1 MALAGTLEL
10 QITAGLARLQQ
21 DMDRAKQI
29 TSTGADVMKKVLAG
43 IGVGISVAGFTGLIK
58 SVAAAGDKLH
68 DLSKISGLTV
78 EQLGGLNKIAKLN
91 GTTLDQV
98 SKAVGLMSKNMYAG
112 ADAFK
117 TLGIQTRESDGSMR
131 SANAVLLDVA
141 DRFSRMNN
149 GVEKSALSMKIF
161 GKSGREL
168 IPMLSEGRAAI
179 EAATESYSK
188 NSAMTTRAAAES
200 DRFGD
205 QLVVLGERTTAI
217 KTRFVVDL
225 LPSINDIISA
235 FLRATDGASKF
246 TGITNVLNP
255 LLKGL
260 AISAGTVFF
269 AFDNVARSI
278 GAAAAQAVALAKFD
292 YSRYLEIGRELS
304 RLNTEAD
311 KTYNDFID
319 TVINGEN
326 VIDENNKE
334 LKEMVVLQE
343 QIGDATGKS
352 TGKTKAYNV
361 EVYKLKELGKQLAGA
376 KDIEYQKLK
385 RHESALDEAR
395 QLTEQ
400 TRTAQEKYNA
410 AIQKYNSLKPYLTAD
425 TYSRA
430 VANATNELERSRSEL
445 DKVDE
450 ANKNLRDNW
459 RHAWT
464 NMEQTGRMA
473 FTQFAAHGVSS
484 IESIGNALKL
494 AVFDLLYHL
503 TARRWI
509 INIGTSLEST
519 MLGAAGATAAT
530 AGGGGA
536 LSVANLGVGALNL
549 VKGGFGVPSLLGRGV
564 SALGGAIG
572 SGTLSAFGSG
582 MMGGA
587 STAAFSAAGGAGT
600 AFIGGPGTAIG
611 GSGLGGA
618 ASMGASMAAMAGPA
632 IVAFAVD
639 QIFRLLAGDK
649 LIGGGVGKALNYV
662 PILGPL
668 LNAMFGRGP
677 LKQKETTL
685 SGVIGTEGFESGM
698 LNARFKAQGGWFRS
712 DKTDFA
718 RVDAITGDIWTDNQK
733 QLGEFA
739 KSMSKASKGIFSA
752 FNDAAKESSKII
764 NATADNLGLSTEA
777 MKDFEYQLK
786 LVSEKGKNLTEEQ
799 IAEEIGKMSE
809 AMAEKFIPNIQELT
823 NASESAIEAISRLN
837 AEFTAT
843 EQAARVL
850 GMSLSDAK
858 VYVQGMGFELRTA
871 FTDAA
876 GGVESFASK
885 IAFVGDNFLT
895 AEQRFAMGIETLN
908 SQLTKANVPLDTTK
922 ESFYQLLR
930 VAAAAGDAV
939 KFSGLLDI
947 APLFIEIKN
956 SINTVTENTVT
967 EFKNSINTVTESII
981 SAASANAVDAKN
993 VLSGVWTAEENRLK
1007 TLISQF
1013 KGLSDS
1019 LKTFKNSLLQGSL
1032 STLDPERKYDFAR
1045 SQFQS
1050 IAARARLG
1058 DADAASQ
1065 LQSASEAFLTASQGY
1080 YASSGQYES
1089 DFQSVMESV
1098 SLTVDVADRQEIL
1111 LKNQLDKQTEQVRV
1125 LLNIN
1130 ENIMTLAD
1138 AMVNAT
1144 KANASM
1150 FGTQPSGARFDYTSG
1165 NVASSSGQQLGNVAA
1180 LRAEGLAQI
1189 EAGNAIGVY
1198 RYAASNG
1205 ITLSDANAILGFTP
1219 GTAEKWADDNKLPKF
1234 AQGVNKVPR
1243 DMLSMVHKGEEIRP
1257 YKQVEADR
1265 SAQNKMISELQALV
1279 RLQAAANK
1287 ALIDK
1292 LDSIDSSSKDSA
1304 RTQRRNAA

>member
-29 TSTGADVMKKVLAG
+29 TSTGADFMKKALAG
-43 IGVGISVAGFTGLIK
+43 IGVGISVAGFAGLIK

-117 TLGIQTRESDGSMR
+117 TLGIQTRDSDGSMR

-141 DRFSRMNN
+141 DRFSRMRD

-246 TGITNVLNP
+246 AGAGN
-255 LLKGL
+255 LLVPILRGL
-260 AISAGTVFF
+260 AIAGYTVIDTF
-269 AFDNVARSI
+269 NGVGRSI
-278 GAAAAQAVALAKFD
+278 GAAIAQAVALANFD
-292 YSRYLEIGRELS
+292 YSQYLAIGDELNRMNIES
-304 RLNTEAD
+304 RKSYD
-311 KTYNDFID
+311 DFID

-361 EVYKLKELGKQLAGA
+361 EVYKLKELEKQLAGA

-385 RHESALDEAR
+385 RHESALDEAK

-494 AVFDLLYHL
+494 AVFDLLYNL

-519 MLGAAGATAAT
+519 MLGAAGASATT
-530 AGGGGA
+530 AGGGGGA
-536 LSVANLGVGALNL
+536 LNVANLGVGALNL
-549 VKGGFGVPSLLGRGV
+549 VKGGFGLPSLVGRGL
-564 SALGGAIG
+564 STLGGAIG
-572 SGTLSAFGSG
+572 SGSLAAFGSG
-582 MMGGA
+582 MMGIGAAGA
-587 STAAFSAAGGAGT
+587 STAAFSTVGGAGT
-600 AFIGGPGTAIG
+600 AFIGGAGTAIG
-611 GSGLGGA
+611 GAGMGAA
-618 ASMGASMAAMAGPA
+618 ASMGASIASMAGPA
-632 IVAFAVD
+632 IAAFAAD
-639 QIFRLLAGDK
+639 QIFRMLAGDK
-649 LIGGGVGKALNYV
+649 LIGGGVGKVLNYV
-662 PILGPL
+662 PVLGPL

-698 LNARFKAQGGWFRS
+698 LQTRFKASGSAFRS
-712 DKTDFA
+712 SKTDFA
-718 RVDAITGDIWTDNQK
+718 RVDAITGEIWTDNQK

-956 SINTVTENTVT
+956 SINTVTE
-967 EFKNSINTVTESII
+967 SII

-1098 SLTVDVADRQEIL
+1098 SFTADVADRQEIL
-1111 LKNQLDKQTEQVRV
+1111 LKNQLDKQSEQVRV

-1130 ENIMTLAD
+1130 KNIITLAD
-1138 AMVNAT
+1138 AMANVT

-1150 FGTQPSGARFDYTSG
+1150 FGTQPSGARFDYATG
-1165 NVASSSGQQLGNVAA
+1165 GVSSSAGQQLGNVAA

-1234 AQGVNKVPR
+1234 KNGVNEVPR

-1265 SAQNKMISELQALV
+1265 SAQNKIISELQALV

-1287 ALIDK
+1287 ALLEK
-1292 LDSIDSSSKDSA
+1292 LDSIDSNSKDSA

>member
-149 GVEKSALSMKIF
+149 SVERSALSMKIF

-217 KTRFVVDL
+217 KTRFVVEL
-225 LPSINDIISA
+225 LPSINDIIAA

-246 TGITNVLNP
+246 ASITNVLNP

-519 MLGAAGATAAT
+519 MLGAAGASAAT
-530 AGGGGA
+530 AGGGGGV
-536 LSVANLGVGALNL
+536 LNVANLGVGALNL
-549 VKGGFGVPSLLGRGV
+549 VKGGFGLPSLIGRGV
-564 SALGGAIG
+564 STLGGAIG
-572 SGTLSAFGSG
+572 SGSLAAFGSG
-582 MMGGA
+582 MMGIGAAGA
-587 STAAFSAAGGAGT
+587 STAAFSTVGGAGT
-600 AFIGGPGTAIG
+600 AFIGGAGTAIG
-611 GSGLGGA
+611 GAGMGAA
-618 ASMGASMAAMAGPA
+618 ASMGASIASMAGPA

-639 QIFRLLAGDK
+639 QIFRMLAGDK
-649 LIGGGVGKALNYV
+649 LIGGGVGKVLNYV
-662 PILGPL
+662 PVLGPL

-698 LNARFKAQGGWFRS
+698 LNARFKEQGGWFRS

-718 RVDAITGDIWTDNQK
+718 RVDAITGEIWTDNQK

-739 KSMSKASKGIFSA
+739 KNLSKASRGVFSA
-752 FNDAAKESSKII
+752 FNEAAQESSRII
-764 NATADNLGLSTEA
+764 NSTADNLGLSTEA

-786 LVSEKGKNLTEEQ
+786 LVSEKGKNLTQEQ
-799 IAEEIGKMSE
+799 IAEEIGKMSD

-823 NASESAIEAISRLN
+823 KTSESAIEAVGRLN

-850 GMSLSDAK
+850 GMSLVDAK

-871 FTDAA
+871 FIDAA

-908 SQLTKANVPLDTTK
+908 SQLTKASVPLDTTK

-939 KFSGLLDI
+939 KFGGLLDI

-956 SINTVTENTVT
+956 SINTVTE
-967 EFKNSINTVTESII
+967 SII
-981 SAASANAVDAKN
+981 SAASANAIDAKN
-993 VLSGVWTAEENRLK
+993 VLGSVWTAEENRLK

-1019 LKTFKNSLLQGSL
+1019 LKTFKNSLLQGAL

-1050 IAARARLG
+1050 ISARARLG

-1065 LQSASEAFLTASQGY
+1065 LQSVSEAFLTASQGY
-1080 YASSGQYES
+1080 YASSGQYEA

-1098 SLTVDVADRQEIL
+1098 SLTADVADRQEIL
-1111 LKNQLDKQTEQVRV
+1111 LKNQLDKQSEQVRV

-1130 ENIMTLAD
+1130 ENIITLAD

-1165 NVASSSGQQLGNVAA
+1165 NVASSAGQQLGNVAA

-1265 SAQNKMISELQALV
+1265 SAQNKIISELQALV

-1287 ALIDK
+1287 ALIEK
-1292 LDSIDSSSKDSA
+1292 LDSIDSNSKDSA